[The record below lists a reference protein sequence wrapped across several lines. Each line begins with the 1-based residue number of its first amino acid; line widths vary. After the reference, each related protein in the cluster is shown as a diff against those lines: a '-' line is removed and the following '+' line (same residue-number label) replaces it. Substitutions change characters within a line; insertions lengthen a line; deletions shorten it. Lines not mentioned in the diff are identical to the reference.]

1 MAAAEA
7 AGETQAPVEADTC
20 PGSLPDFAVVCSFL
34 ERYGTLLELP
44 EFTFPQLER
53 VLRDTGPVPKIL
65 VELHLKLMRKIG
77 KSVTLER
84 WEKYLTRLCQDFN
97 TTWAWEMEK
106 KGYQEMTVECK
117 LGMLK
122 HLCECQFDDN
132 LKFKNFINEEDA
144 DAMRLQP
151 IGRDKDGLMYWYQL
165 DQDHNIRMY
174 IEEQD
179 DQDGSSWKCIVR
191 TRNELAE
198 TLELLKAQI
207 DPSLLK
213 KPERQ
218 DGSSNDSPVPNEED
232 IKPQEEN
239 VPSKD
244 KELSIKEE
252 KAQEGLKE
260 ENGPDQAIDQK
271 EDGEFVKREKVD
283 DIVKEVVAVQTVK
296 EIDEHIGKEK
306 VEEKIIEDKVIEQSK
321 ETRSKSTTLDNK
333 DSIVKIEKSEEVESS
348 ETTPELLGTERFI
361 ESKTII
367 ITKEEN
373 DSFKENV
380 KPVKVGIKEQK
391 DSDAKNR
398 SDKVSEV
405 ERSEISVIVRCSPE
419 VTEKHTEETEKL
431 KNDQQAKIPL
441 KKREIKLTEDFD
453 SRSRG
458 TMCKS
463 VTPTK
468 DMLREDG
475 KVDAEV
481 VKRTPICAVT
491 GTDGKPLVNGEVSNG
506 KLIPLSK
513 TKTVIVN
520 LCSTKEHISSKEE
533 NGIVGENANSVI
545 KSVAT
550 AKTENNVALVAKEVT
565 DQVSE
570 KYNHKVSMKID
581 SLLMRKQKGLIGQPE
596 KTVGD
601 FTTKGESSAE
611 NNPEATTEKPQTR
624 LLPQMKEDFGQ
635 PEKLETSLS
644 CSKQTATTLL
654 SSKTAQKTLSSCTPP
669 EKSLPSSEPQ
679 KKPLASSEPPKKL
692 LFCSK
697 PLQNTLCSSGLQEKH
712 LSCKEPQEKPL
723 SCAESPE
730 KLVICSES
738 PEKPLFCSEPPE
750 DPLSSSKEPEKPLS
764 FSEPP
769 EKLVCCDEPPE
780 KPIPCDDS
788 LEKALSCREPPE
800 NPLSCSD
807 LQDKPSS
814 FSEPPEKSSSCDE
827 QAKLIVTR
835 KRGLRSRSRRKPNLS
850 KTASAC
856 PTPPTALSAKGLLT
870 EERIELDHESSETKI
885 SVDGKLEE
893 KTRTEKKK
901 IEATKET
908 SEPLESV
915 QVSNKEIPSKT
926 EKKTTLSKSRAKH
939 RLPSEEENSGTESK
953 EMTSERQK
961 DGLKLTIRIANRKKK
976 PDAPPDK
983 ESKDVKSQQMIEEF
997 KTTKES
1003 KDVESLLESE
1013 GHRTKTEVKKA
1024 KSSQNSEALKS
1035 NDITSLTKS
1044 DELKGELCPKMA
1056 KSLPKDADLIN
1067 AEEEEGS
1074 IGRSLRRSPRISRPS
1089 VKVVAV
1095 RDQNCEKKK
1104 GDEEE
1109 KPPTQL
1115 PDETGEAKPEKEILS
1130 KLKKPKSRRR
1140 RARWT
1145 VSRPR
1150 RTRKCSSEEESQDS
1164 ESQGNSEKDF
1174 KVKEDGQESSVPA
1187 EDDEPCKK
1195 CGLPNHPEL
1204 ILLCDSCDSGYHTA
1218 CLRPPLMIIPDGE
1231 WYCPP
1236 CQHKLLC
1243 EKLEEQLQ
1251 NLDVVLK
1258 KKERAERRKERLVY
1272 VGISL
1277 ENIIPTQEVEIPEV
1291 QEVKK
1296 KDPKK
1301 VKPLERRSTRTRK
1314 CISYRFDEFD
1324 EAIDEAIEHDIR
1336 DSEGG
1341 GGGFGIGKDMANI
1354 TAHCGKDMATILKEE
1369 KKESKRPQRVA
1380 VIRRKKRRRLNDLD
1394 SDSNVDDE
1402 DESEDEFRISDGSQD
1417 EFVVSD
1423 DNAESDDDLQS
1434 NDSDGEIGARKPRRH
1449 YARPMR
1455 KSRRLRQ
1462 KIAKRKYSDDDE
1474 EEETDDDDSPDESES
1489 NYSEY
1494 SDDYLE
1500 TRRRRSRRNSQRQ
1513 VNYKEDSESDASKK
1527 SVRFGR
1533 GKEMRRILKRRHTSS
1548 DSNESFGSKVSEN
1561 EVLKKKKKHSLRKLI
1576 RSSDDEPSEQENG
1589 APIRKRLNRIETDE
1603 EDDDDENRSA
1613 GMGNTC
1619 DEGKSVSAAKLT
1631 VPPSDK
1637 EGTKKPSYR
1646 IESDDEDDFDNVGKV
1661 ESPLDYSLVDL
1672 PSTNG
1677 QSPGKT
1683 IENLIGKP
1691 GEKSQAP
1698 KDSTP
1703 NTSLPPNGTDNGQ
1716 DVVAPEEDEDEL
1728 LSVTDLVD
1736 YVCNS
1741 EQL

>member
-7 AGETQAPVEADTC
+7 AAETQAPVEEDTC
-20 PGSLPDFAVVCSFL
+20 PGSLSDFAVVCSFL

-117 LGMLK
+117 LGMLR

-132 LKFKNFINEEDA
+132 VKFKNFINEEDA

-213 KPERQ
+213 KPEQQ

-232 IKPQEEN
+232 LKPQEEN

-244 KELSIKEE
+244 EELSIKEE

-260 ENGPDQAIDQK
+260 EKDPDQAIDQK

-283 DIVKEVVAVQTVK
+283 SAKEVVAVQIVK
-296 EIDEHIGKEK
+296 EIDEHIVKEK
-306 VEEKIIEDKVIEQSK
+306 EEKKIIEDKVIEQSK
-321 ETRSKSTTLDNK
+321 ETQSKSTILDNK

-348 ETTPELLGTERFI
+348 ETTSELLGKESLI
-361 ESKTII
+361 ESKII
-367 ITKEEN
+367 KFTKEEN

-380 KPVKVGIKEQK
+380 KPVKVESKDQK
-391 DSDAKNR
+391 DSDSKNR

-419 VTEKHTEETEKL
+419 VTEKYTEETEKL

-441 KKREIKLTEDFD
+441 KKREIKLTDDFD

-458 TMCKS
+458 SMCKS

-468 DMLREDG
+468 EMLREGG
-475 KVDAEV
+475 KVDDEV
-481 VKRTPICAVT
+481 VKRTPICAMT

-506 KLIPLSK
+506 KLIPLGK

-533 NGIVGENANSVI
+533 NGIVGENTHSVI

-565 DQVSE
+565 DQGSE
-570 KYNHKVSMKID
+570 KYNHKVSMNID
-581 SLLMRKQKGLIGQPE
+581 SLLMRKQKGFIGQPE

-601 FTTKGESSAE
+601 FSTKGESSAE
-611 NNPEATTEKPQTR
+611 NNPEVTTEKPQTD
-624 LLPQMKEDFGQ
+624 LLPQIKGDFGQ

-644 CSKQTATTLL
+644 SKQTATTLPC
-654 SSKTAQKTLSSCTPP
+654 SKAPQKTLSSCSPP
-669 EKSLPSSEPQ
+669 GTSLPSSELQ
-679 KKPLASSEPPKKL
+679 KKPLASSEPPKKI

-697 PLQNTLCSSGLQEKH
+697 PPQNTLSSSVPQEKP

-723 SCAESPE
+723 SCAESLE
-730 KLVICSES
+730 KLVNCNES
-738 PEKPLFCSEPPE
+738 PEKTLFRSEPPE
-750 DPLSSSKEPEKPLS
+750 EPVSYSKQPEKALS
-764 FSEPP
+764 FSEHQ
-769 EKLVCCDEPPE
+769 EKPLCCDEPPE

-788 LEKALSCREPPE
+788 LEKTVSCREPPE
-800 NPLSCSD
+800 KPLSCSA
-807 LQDKPSS
+807 LPDKPSS
-814 FSEPPEKSSSCDE
+814 FSEPPEKSASCDE
-827 QAKLIVTR
+827 QAQLIVTR
-835 KRGLRSRSRRKPNLS
+835 KRGLRSRSKRKPNLL

-856 PTPPTALSAKGLLT
+856 PSPPTALSAKGLLT
-870 EERIELDHESSETKI
+870 EESIEVDHESSETKI
-885 SVDGKLEE
+885 SLDGKLEE
-893 KTRTEKKK
+893 KTRTEKQQ
-901 IEATKET
+901 IEATKEK

-915 QVSNKEIPSKT
+915 QVSNKEILPKT
-926 EKKTTLSKSRAKH
+926 EKKTPLFKSRAKH

-983 ESKDVKSQQMIEEF
+983 ESKDVKSLQMSEEF

-1003 KDVESLLESE
+1003 KNVESLLESE
-1013 GHRTKTEVKKA
+1013 GHKTKTEVKKV
-1024 KSSQNSEALKS
+1024 KSRQNSEGLKS
-1035 NDITSLTKS
+1035 SDITSLTKC
-1044 DELKGELCPKMA
+1044 DKLKGKLCPKMA
-1056 KSLPKDADLIN
+1056 TSLPKDADLIN
-1067 AEEEEGS
+1067 PEEEEGS

-1104 GDEEE
+1104 ADEEE

-1115 PDETGEAKPEKEILS
+1115 PDDTGDAKPENEFLS
-1130 KLKKPKSRRR
+1130 KLKKPKSRRK

-1150 RTRKCSSEEESQDS
+1150 RNRKCSSEEESQDS
-1164 ESQGNSEKDF
+1164 ASEANSEKNF
-1174 KVKEDGQESSVPA
+1174 KVKEDGQESSAPA

-1195 CGLPNHPEL
+1195 CSLPNHPEL

-1277 ENIIPTQEVEIPEV
+1277 ENIIPTQEAEIPEV

-1336 DSEGG
+1336 DSEEG

-1354 TAHCGKDMATILKEE
+1354 TAHCGKDMATILEEE

-1380 VIRRKKRRRLNDLD
+1380 VIQRKKRRRLNDLD

-1423 DNAESDDDLQS
+1423 DNAESDDLQS

-1462 KIAKRKYSDDDE
+1462 KITKRKYSDDDE
-1474 EEETDDDDSPDESES
+1474 EEDTDDDDSPDESGS

-1494 SDDYLE
+1494 SDDCLE

-1527 SVRFGR
+1527 SVRVGR

-1548 DSNESFGSKVSEN
+1548 DSNESFGSKDSEN
-1561 EVLKKKKKHSLRKLI
+1561 EVLRKKKKHSLRKLT

-1589 APIRKRLNRIETDE
+1589 APIRKRINRIETDE
-1603 EDDDDENRSA
+1603 ENDDDHENRAA
-1613 GMGNTC
+1613 GLGNTC
-1619 DEGKSVSAAKLT
+1619 DEEKSVSAAKP

-1637 EGTKKPSYR
+1637 EGTKKSSYR
-1646 IESDDEDDFDNVGKV
+1646 IESDDEDDFENVGKV

-1677 QSPGKT
+1677 QSPEKT

-1741 EQL
+1741 EQP